1 MTKYEKIYNEIID
14 DINQSILRVGDS
26 LPSENELSERFDTSR
41 VTVRR
46 ALTQLENNGMIMKQQ
61 GKESIVVNNTLK
73 PKTVLLIVPTLFKY
87 IFIDLI
93 KEIEQTLREQNVN
106 LLIACSYHNQ
116 KIERDI
122 IRTHIAS
129 VDGIIIEPTQAQY
142 TKHINSTAYNALAK
156 IPTVCINAK
165 MEKYNFPYMILD
177 DYKSTNELAK
187 YVISKKCKRVL
198 VLAKTDDL
206 QGYTR
211 LSGINDAFDNEVNLD
226 YQVVEFTTYNE
237 QDKLEEFAKAYLE
250 YKPDCVMFYNDEY
263 AYKILNNNHIIPEQ
277 EGIMVTGFDD
287 TEYSNGT
294 PYSFISPSHPKAV
307 MGRDAANAI
316 IKLMDKQEVESKIY
330 QPLINF
336 DK

>member
-26 LPSENELSERFDTSR
+26 LPSENELSIRFDTSR

-46 ALTQLENNGMIMKQQ
+46 ALTQLEYNGIIMKQQ
-61 GKESIVVNNTLK
+61 GKESIVVNNTIK
-73 PKTVLLIVPTLFKY
+73 SKTVLLIVPTLFKY

-93 KEIEQTLREQNVN
+93 KEIEQTLRENNVN

-129 VDGIIIEPTQAQY
+129 VDGIIIEPTQTEY
-142 TKHINSTAYNALAK
+142 TKHINSTAYQTLAK
-156 IPTVCINAK
+156 LPTVCINSK
-165 MEKYNFPYMILD
+165 LDKYDFPYIILD
-177 DYKSTNELAK
+177 DYKSTKELAK
-187 YVISKKCKRVL
+187 YVIAKNCQRVL

-206 QGYTR
+206 QGYSR
-211 LSGINDAFDNEVNLD
+211 LSGINDTFDQVADFD

-237 QDKLEEFAKAYLE
+237 QDKMHEFINIYYD
-250 YKPDCVMFYNDEY
+250 YKPDCIMFYNDEY
-263 AYKILNNNHIIPEQ
+263 AYKFLSNNHLIPEQ
-277 EGIMVTGFDD
+277 EKIMVTGFDD
-287 TEYSNGT
+287 TEYSNGE
-294 PYSFISPSHPKAV
+294 PYTFVSPSHPKAV

-316 IKLMDKQEVESKIY
+316 IKLMDKQKVESKIY